1 MKKLAYILILASSL
15 GNISIQSSEL
25 KPEDFKPVLYGR
37 KDLIR
42 NDAINSVIG
51 LCKSSIDSNNLRVT
65 SLDKSLH
72 ICLDELKEC
81 QKNLKEVNKIWV
93 ILLNALSVKMKY
105 L

>member
-1 MKKLAYILILASSL
+1 MKKLSIILLAYCLSS
-15 GNISIQSSEL
+15 NICYADL

-51 LCKSSIDSNNLRVT
+51 LCKSSIDSSNLRVT

-81 QKNLKEVNKIWV
+81 QRQLKEVSKI
-93 ILLNALSVKMKY
+93 
-105 L
+105 